1 MSKLMNFDFQFNNK
15 ENINVNANLISNIT
29 DCNQIP
35 VLPNYVSNIRQK
47 NPNIFDNYD
56 FHGIIHYDDGL
67 KSEKRNI
74 PEVFKNYDFKED
86 FSEEKKQMNFPE
98 NFKDCEFKGDLNEE
112 AKKTSI
118 KTPFVILFLFIF
130 S

>member
-15 ENINVNANLISNIT
+15 ENIGVNGNLISNIT
-29 DCNQIP
+29 ECNQIP

-56 FHGIIHYDDGL
+56 FHGIINYDDGL

-74 PEVFKNYDFKED
+74 IEVFKNYDFKED
-86 FSEEKKQMNFPE
+86 SSEMKKQNSFPKV
-98 NFKDCEFKGDLNEE
+98 FKDCEFERDLNEE
-112 AKKTSI
+112 TKKTSI
-118 KTPFVILFLFIF
+118 KTPFVRLFLFLI